1 MGVLNVTPDSF
12 SDGGRFFD
20 PDEAIAAGL
29 TMWDDGADIVDVG
42 GESTRPGSDGVGAA
56 TEIDRVLPVVAALA
70 AGGVAVSIDT
80 SKPEVASAALDAGA
94 VVVNDVTAFSDAAM
108 ADVAASSGCGVVL
121 MHMLGEPRTMQQDP
135 TYGDVVQEVRDHLI
149 GRAAA
154 VIAAGVDPAHIAL
167 DPGIGFGK
175 TVDHN
180 LRLLSDGVRALAAT
194 GHPVLVGASRKS
206 FLGTITGEVE
216 AAERIPETIA
226 AHALAIGA
234 GASII
239 RTHDVASGLRSSLVA
254 TAIVRGVVEQ

>member
-12 SDGGRFFD
+12 SDGGRFSD
-20 PDEAIAAGL
+20 PDQAIAVGL

-42 GESTRPGSDGVGAA
+42 GESTRPGSDGVDAA
-56 TEIDRVLPVVAALA
+56 TEIDRVLPVVSALA

-80 SKPEVASAALDAGA
+80 SKPEVAAAALDAGA
-94 VVVNDVTAFSDAAM
+94 VVVNDVTAFSDVAM
-108 ADVAASSGCGVVL
+108 AQVAASSGCGVVL
-121 MHMLGEPRTMQQDP
+121 MHMLGEPRTMQQEP
-135 TYGDVVQEVRDHLI
+135 TYGDVVQEVRDHLV
-149 GRAAA
+149 GRAAD
-154 VIAAGVDPAHIAL
+154 VIAAGVDPFHIAL

-180 LRLLSDGVRALAAT
+180 LRLLSEGVRTLAAT

-206 FLGTITGEVE
+206 FLGAITGEAE
-216 AAERIPETIA
+216 AAERAPETIA
-226 AHALAIGA
+226 AHALAIAA

-239 RTHDVASGLRSSLVA
+239 RTHDVAFGVRSSLVA